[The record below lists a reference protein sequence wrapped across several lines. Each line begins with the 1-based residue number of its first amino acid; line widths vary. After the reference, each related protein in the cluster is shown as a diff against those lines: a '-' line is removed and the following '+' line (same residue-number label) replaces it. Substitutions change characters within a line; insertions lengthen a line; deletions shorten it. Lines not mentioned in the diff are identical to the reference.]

1 MSINTGMISNDLM
14 RRILQE
20 DRHDLIR
27 RILEEAALFRLVK
40 FDLTYVTM
48 MHFQPTNEIFARHN
62 CLSNWNESNWDTT
75 SATTLYNLYIDLYNN
90 VEIIRAHER
99 ECEIGMPWRNEE

>member
-1 MSINTGMISNDLM
+1 
-14 RRILQE
+14 
-20 DRHDLIR
+20 LIR